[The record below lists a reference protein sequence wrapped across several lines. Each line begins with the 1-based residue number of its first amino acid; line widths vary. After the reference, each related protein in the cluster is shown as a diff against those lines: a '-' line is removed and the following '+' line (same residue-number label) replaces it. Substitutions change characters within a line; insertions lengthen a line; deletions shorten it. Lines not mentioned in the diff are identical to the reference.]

1 MYGEIAAILTVMSF
15 ALAFVLARRIENDFT
30 PIFQNAIKSIIGFF
44 TFFVITLILGALFNL
59 VILPINVIIM
69 LILSIT
75 FTVIL
80 GDTTLLHTQRILGP
94 TKALAIANTSPF
106 FTFIFA
112 AVFLGRSVTI
122 QMVISG
128 ILIGVG
134 VIIITKRENSNEHE
148 FEKDLIQE
156 KTKNTRKTT
165 KGVLLGLFVSIS
177 LAIGMSLSE
186 YSIGQ
191 TNQILGL
198 GILSTMLAMVV
209 RFFFALIVLSSVV
222 IIKREKTVISKSR
235 SPWGI
240 LILSGILSYT
250 FGSILFGEAV
260 HIVGASFM
268 SLISAAMPLFTIPFS
283 YIINKEKLSRRG
295 FLGVSITIIGVL
307 LILF

>member
-1 MYGEIAAILTVMSF
+1 MSF

-30 PIFQNAIKSIIGFF
+30 PIFQNAIKSMIGLF
-44 TFFVITLILGALFNL
+44 TFFIITLTMGALFNL
-59 VILPINVIIM
+59 FILPINVIIM
-69 LILSIT
+69 LILSIS

-80 GDTTLLHTQRILGP
+80 GDTALLHTQRILGP

-106 FTFIFA
+106 FTFLFS
-112 AVFLGRSVTI
+112 AVFLGRPVTI
-122 QMVISG
+122 QILISG
-128 ILIGVG
+128 ILIGIG
-134 VIIITKRENSNEHE
+134 VIIITRRENSNSSK
-148 FEKDLIQE
+148 FETELKQE

-165 KGVLLGLFVSIS
+165 QGVLLGIFVSIS

-198 GILSTMLAMVV
+198 GILSTMLAMVL

-222 IIKREKTVISKSR
+222 IIKKENRVISKSR
-235 SPWGI
+235 SSWVI
-240 LILSGILSYT
+240 LIISGILSYT

-268 SLISAAMPLFTIPFS
+268 SLMSAAMPLFTIPFS
-283 YIINKEKLSRRG
+283 YIINKEKLSKSG
-295 FLGVSITIIGVL
+295 LLGVLITIFGVF